1 MMKISSLICSTG
13 NVLFMEQNAYPWG
26 RLSCVME
33 QVNRWRWRH
42 VTAGLLQPHINMLG
56 LELDASQMGLLVP
69 LAQTLLLTGHRL
81 ESDSCWTLQFSGFPC
96 LTESNSP
103 DLQDTEQNSSLPLG
117 LPKYVQLCSWNT
129 TAMVSLILIYCRD
142 GFMHMTL

>member
-13 NVLFMEQNAYPWG
+13 NVQFMEQNAYPWG

-56 LELDASQMGLLVP
+56 LELDASQLGLLVP

-81 ESDSCWTLQFSGFPC
+81 ESDSCWTLRFSGFPC

-129 TAMVSLILIYCRD
+129 TAMVSLILIYCRH